1 MQITLRLIF
10 NTGREAEVAERLSGR
25 SIVGQSADVDLSVRS
40 IRKVEFAK
48 RLFALMNEKNWN
60 QSDLS
65 RAADMGRDSISQYIR
80 ANNIPSP
87 KNLKKLADA
96 LGVEPVELYPN
107 YEAAAIEEEIPSLS
121 FRQMPGDD
129 AHMWVRINKKV
140 PTKVAAQIM
149 ALMNE

>member
-1 MQITLRLIF
+1 M
-10 NTGREAEVAERLSGR
+10 AERLSGR

>member
-1 MQITLRLIF
+1 M
-10 NTGREAEVAERLSGR
+10 AERISGR
-25 SIVGQSADVDLSVRS
+25 SPVNDTADVDLSVRS

-48 RLFALMNEKNWN
+48 RLFNLMNEKNWN

-65 RAADMGRDSISQYIR
+65 RAANMGRDSISQYIR

-96 LGVEPVELYPN
+96 LNVEPVELYPN
-107 YEAAAIEEEIPSLS
+107 YEAAAVEEEIPALS
-121 FRQMPGDD
+121 FRQMPGDE
-129 AHMWVRINKKV
+129 AHMWVRINKKI
-140 PTKVAAQIM
+140 PTKVAVKIM